1 MGYGET
7 FTMSWEGIRVRK
19 ILGPLLLGLGA
30 FLLVAAVMAVTWA
43 PGVAKR
49 TPIDVDKTTNLE
61 GQAAKLDVESGEL
74 VENPIYVLSI
84 TQTDTDASTD
94 DTVVWV
100 SKTCVVVDEGQD
112 PRVCLDGKDPL
123 LISASIDVFATDRVS
138 AIAVNDAKGLPED
151 AVPHEGLVNKWPFDS
166 EKKTYPYWDGL
177 VGGTVDAVYDRSEV
191 VEGLDTYVY
200 RVEINDAEIEIA
212 EGVPGTYDDVKEI
225 WVEPRT
231 GAIVNQ
237 SDDQQRY
244 LEDGTQVLDLQ
255 IEFTEEQVKNDVA
268 DTEDNLSTLNLITK
282 IVPLVGF
289 IGGGVCL
296 LAGIFFLLRG
306 RKSRATAEESPQLAG
321 ASR

>member
-1 MGYGET
+1 M
-7 FTMSWEGIRVRK
+7 RK
-19 ILGPLLLGLGA
+19 ILGPVLLGLGA
-30 FLLVAAVMAVTWA
+30 FLLVAGVLAVTWA

-49 TPIDVDKTTNLE
+49 TPIDVDTTTYLE
-61 GQAAKLDVESGEL
+61 GQAAKLDVKTGEL

-84 TQTDTDASTD
+84 TKTDTDASTD
-94 DTVVWV
+94 DTAVWV
-100 SKTCVVVDEGQD
+100 STTCVVVDEGQD
-112 PRVCLDGKDPL
+112 PQVCLDGKDPL
-123 LISASIDVFATDRVS
+123 LVSASIDVFATDRVS
-138 AIAVNDAKGLPED
+138 GLAVNDTKDLPDD
-151 AVPHEGLVNKWPFDS
+151 AVPHEGLVNKWPFDA

-200 RVEINDAEIEIA
+200 RVEISNAEIEIA

-237 SDDQQRY
+237 TDDQQRY
-244 LEDGTQVLDLQ
+244 LEDGDQVLDLQ
-255 IEFTEEQVKNDVA
+255 IAFTEDQVEKSVA

-289 IGGGVCL
+289 IGGAVCL
-296 LAGIFFLLRG
+296 LAGIFLLMRG
-306 RKSRATAEESPQLAG
+306 RKSQTTVREPEMAG

>member
-1 MGYGET
+1 
-7 FTMSWEGIRVRK
+7 
-19 ILGPLLLGLGA
+19 
-30 FLLVAAVMAVTWA
+30 
-43 PGVAKR
+43 VAKR
-49 TPIDVDKTTNLE
+49 TPIDVNNTTHLE
-61 GQAAKLDVESGEL
+61 GQAAKLDVSTGEL

-94 DTVVWV
+94 ETAVWV

-138 AIAVNDAKGLPED
+138 ALAVNDAKGLPDD
-151 AVPHEGLVNKWPFDS
+151 AEPHEGVINKWPFDA

-177 VGGTVDAVYDRSEV
+177 VGEPVDAVFDRTETI
-191 VEGLDTYVY
+191 EGMDTYVY
-200 RVEINDAEIEIA
+200 RVEIADAEIEIA

-225 WVEPRT
+225 WVEPAT

-244 LEDGTQVLDLQ
+244 LEDGSQVLDLQ
-255 IEFTEEQVKNDVA
+255 IQFTEDQVKDSVS
-268 DTEDNLSTLNLITK
+268 DTEESLFTLNLITK

-289 IGGGVCL
+289 IGGAVLL
-296 LAGIFFLLRG
+296 LAGILVLLR
-306 RKSRATAEESPQLAG
+306 RRRAGSTTDAG
-321 ASR
+321 

>member
-1 MGYGET
+1 M
-7 FTMSWEGIRVRK
+7 RK
-19 ILGPLLLGLGA
+19 ILGPVLLGLGA
-30 FLLVAAVMAVTWA
+30 FLLVAGVLAVTWA

-49 TPIDVDKTTNLE
+49 TPIDVDNTTYLE

-94 DTVVWV
+94 DTAVWV
-100 SKTCVVVDEGQD
+100 SKACVVVDECQD
-112 PRVCLDGKDPL
+112 PQVCLDGEDPL
-123 LISASIDVFATDRVS
+123 LISASIDVFATDRFS
-138 AIAVNDAKGLPED
+138 ALAVNDAGGLPDD
-151 AVPHEGLVNKWPFDS
+151 AEPHEGLVNKWPFDA
-166 EKKTYPYWDGL
+166 EQKTYPYWDSL
-177 VGGTVDAVYDRSEV
+177 VGDTVDAVYDRSEV

-200 RVEINDAEIEIA
+200 RVEITDAEIEIA

-237 SDDQQRY
+237 TDDQQRY
-244 LEDGTQVLDLQ
+244 LEDGDQVLDLQ
-255 IEFTEEQVKNDVA
+255 IAFTEDQVKKSVA
-268 DTEDNLSTLNLITK
+268 DTEDSLSTLNLITK

-289 IGGGVCL
+289 IGGAVCL
-296 LAGIFFLLRG
+296 LAGIFLLIRG
-306 RKSRATAEESPQLAG
+306 RKSQATVREPEMAG